1 MRLMRMAGDDSCNY
15 GTCPMVFAIDER
27 KDEAVV
33 QGLTVTDA
41 AVLAQL
47 NLASGETAV
56 RVPRTLLVDAAAC
69 LRDRP

>member
-1 MRLMRMAGDDSCNY
+1 MAGDEACNY

-33 QGLTVTDA
+33 QGVTVTDA

-47 NLASGETAV
+47 NLAPGETAV
-56 RVPRTLLVDAAAC
+56 RVPRSLLVDAAAR
-69 LRDRP
+69 LGD